1 MSLEP
6 SAEVCLLVVMT
17 CCGILAVEGHKKA
30 TINAMET
37 LSQAAAREVFSKAR
51 PLNSGDFIAAC
62 DTDTCYGMTLLTQ
75 PSSTVASQDIRV
87 TLNKMEKEDVAALTG
102 QKPDAISTDGKAMRF
117 GQPQQP
123 HRFEASTIHA
133 VIKKD
138 GRLAILELPMKKGE
152 PPKKLTL

>member
-87 TLNKMEKEDVAALTG
+87 TLNKMEKEEVAALTG
-102 QKPDAISTDGKAMRF
+102 QNRMPFQQTARPCGSASPNNPIGSKPALSMPSSKRMA
-117 GQPQQP
+117 
-123 HRFEASTIHA
+123 A
-133 VIKKD
+133 
-138 GRLAILELPMKKGE
+138 LPSLNC
-152 PPKKLTL
+152 P